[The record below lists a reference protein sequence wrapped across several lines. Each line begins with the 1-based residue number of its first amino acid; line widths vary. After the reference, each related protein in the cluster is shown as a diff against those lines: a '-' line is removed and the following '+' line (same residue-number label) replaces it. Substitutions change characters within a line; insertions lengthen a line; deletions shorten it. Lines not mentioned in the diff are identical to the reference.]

1 MIIHNCT
8 IVTWEDPNRVLNG
21 YAVRIKD
28 DRITDISPE
37 KDLMSL
43 YKDEDRY
50 DAHGQIL
57 MPGLICAHTHFYSAF
72 SRGLGIPGDP
82 PADFVEILQKLWWP
96 LDQSLLEEDVYYSA
110 LVSAIDA
117 IRHGTTTVFD
127 HHASPNFIIG
137 SLDTIEKAVAETGI
151 RANLCYE
158 VTDRGG
164 EERAEEGITEN
175 LRMIDKH
182 RQDVPGSLVTTS
194 FGLHAGLT
202 LSDETLKKC
211 VQNIP
216 QGSGFHIHVAEH
228 QSDEYDSMNR
238 HGTRVVDR
246 LDQFGITGKES
257 IFVHGVH
264 LDQRELEI
272 IRDTGTWLTHQPRS
286 NMNNAVGLAD
296 IDGILRMGIPV
307 CLGNDGFSFAMWDE
321 WRVCYLAHKLWK
333 RDPRTMNGDKV
344 IQMGVMNNAAMASHF
359 FKDHIGAI
367 KEGYKADLILVDY
380 HPITEMNA
388 GNFPWQILFGFR
400 DSMVTMTMVDG
411 KILMKDRE
419 IIGINEGEI
428 CSQAMRLSGKVWER
442 YQTQFD
448 K

>member
-1 MIIHNCT
+1 MIIHNCS
-8 IVTWEDPNRVLNG
+8 IITWEEPNRVLTG
-21 YAVRIKD
+21 YAVRIEN

-37 KDLMSL
+37 QELLSH
-43 YKDEDRY
+43 YSAEDRL
-50 DAHGQIL
+50 DARGQIL

-72 SRGLGIPGDP
+72 SRGMAIPGDA

-96 LDQSLLEEDVYYSA
+96 LDQSLREEDVYFSA
-110 LVSAIDA
+110 LVSLIDA
-117 IRHGTTTVFD
+117 IKHGTTTVFD
-127 HHASPNFIIG
+127 HHASPNFISG
-137 SLDTIEKAVAETGI
+137 SLDAIERAVIETGI

-164 EERAEEGITEN
+164 EDRADEGIAEN
-175 LRMIDKH
+175 MRMIHKH
-182 RQDVPGSLVTTS
+182 RQDVPGSLISTS

-202 LSDETLKKC
+202 LSDKTLNKC
-211 VQNIP
+211 VLDMP

-228 QSDEYDSMNR
+228 QADEYNSMNR
-238 HGTRVVDR
+238 HGLRVVDR
-246 LDQFGITGKES
+246 LDHYSITGKES

-264 LDQRELEI
+264 LDHRELEI

-296 IDGILRMGIPV
+296 IDGVLRMGIPV

-333 RDPRTMNGDKV
+333 RDPRTMTGDKV
-344 IQMGVMNNAAMASHF
+344 IQMGATNNAAMASHF
-359 FKDHIGAI
+359 FKDNIGRI

-388 GNFPWQILFGFR
+388 GNLPWQILFGFR
-400 DSMVTMTMVDG
+400 DSLVTMTMVDG

-419 IIGINEGEI
+419 LIGIDEGEI
-428 CSQAMRLSGKVWER
+428 CTIARQLSGEVWKR
-442 YQTQFD
+442 YQNQFE